1 MSRET
6 KKKEFLKW
14 LSDTGDFADNTI
26 WSIADAFKNRDGEI
40 AMEEIFGKECAQVI
54 MTIVQKMVNG
64 LTYHTDEEE
73 RPHEKTLIAD
83 IGKLRVQ
90 FRNHRHDNTKS
101 YGGKAEY

>member
-1 MSRET
+1 MSKEE

-14 LSDTGDFADNTI
+14 LLNTGDFADNTI
-26 WSIADAFKNRDGEI
+26 WSIADAFDNRDDEI
-40 AMEEIFGKECAQVI
+40 AMTEIFGKEGAQVI
-54 MTIVQKMVNG
+54 MTLVQKMVDG

-83 IGKLRVQ
+83 ISKLKAQ

-101 YGGKAEY
+101 YGEKAEY